1 MHVRINLK
9 NLGLLMF
16 AAMVLLTAAA
26 IVLSQQPQAPRPGPP
41 PGGFGPGFRGPG
53 GPGGPRE
60 GFGPLGPIGRELN
73 LTDDQKAQIKKI
85 QDSFRDSDRALF
97 EQMRTLHENQT
108 DPVNSAFDEAAVR
121 SAAEA
126 RAKIQVE
133 LEVSHAKMMS
143 QIFSVLTPEQRAQ
156 LAAKHD
162 QMRRQ
167 APPPPPPAGAPQ
179 VPDDQLF

>member
-1 MHVRINLK
+1 MNVRIDWKTFGISAL
-9 NLGLLMF
+9 
-16 AAMVLLTAAA
+16 ATAVLLTSAA
-26 IVLSQQPQAPRPGPP
+26 IVLSQQPQAPPP

-53 GPGGPRE
+53 GPGGP
-60 GFGPLGPIGRELN
+60 GFGPFGPMARDLN

-85 QDSFRDSDRALF
+85 QDSFRDSDKALF
-97 EQMRTLHENQT
+97 EQLRTLHENQS
-108 DPVNSAFDEAAVR
+108 DPMSGAFDEATVR
-121 SAAEA
+121 AAAEA

-143 QIFSVLTPEQRAQ
+143 QVFSVLTPEQKSQ

-167 APPPPPPAGAPQ
+167 APPPPPPSAAQ
-179 VPDDQLF
+179 VPDTQFF

>member
-1 MHVRINLK
+1 MNVRIDWKTFGISAL
-9 NLGLLMF
+9 
-16 AAMVLLTAAA
+16 ATAVLLTSAA
-26 IVLSQQPQAPRPGPP
+26 IVLSQQPQAPPP

-53 GPGGPRE
+53 GFGAPRE
-60 GFGPLGPIGRELN
+60 GFGPLGPMGRELN
-73 LTDDQKAQIKKI
+73 LTDDQKAQIKKV
-85 QDSFRDSDRALF
+85 QDSFRDSDKALF
-97 EQMRTLHENQT
+97 DQLRTLQQNQA
-108 DPVNSAFDEAAVR
+108 DPANGAFDEAAVR

-143 QIFSVLTPEQRAQ
+143 QIFSVLTPEQKAQ

-167 APPPPPPAGAPQ
+167 APPPPPPAQ
-179 VPDDQLF
+179 VPDGQPF

>member
-1 MHVRINLK
+1 MNVRIDWKTFGISAL
-9 NLGLLMF
+9 
-16 AAMVLLTAAA
+16 ATAVLLTSAA
-26 IVLSQQPQAPRPGPP
+26 IVLSQQPQAPPP
-41 PGGFGPGFRGPG
+41 PGGFGAGFRGPG

-60 GFGPLGPIGRELN
+60 GFAPFGPFGRELN

-85 QDSFRDSDRALF
+85 QDGFRDSDKALF
-97 EQMRTLHENQT
+97 DQLRTLHENQAE
-108 DPVNSAFDEAAVR
+108 PGNGAFDEAAVR

-143 QIFSVLTPEQRAQ
+143 QIFGVLTPEQKAQ

-167 APPPPPPAGAPQ
+167 APPPPPPGEPQ
-179 VPDDQLF
+179 VPDTQPF